1 MPPAVFVEAAK
12 DCIRKMLKRDPKH
25 RARAREIL
33 NHDWL
38 RENGC
43 ATENV
48 IEVGVITRMK
58 QFNQG
63 NKLKK
68 AVTQVR
74 HRAAETLVVAAVDAE
89 RSCVAV
95 VVV

>member
-1 MPPAVFVEAAK
+1 
-12 DCIRKMLKRDPKH
+12 MLRRDPKH
-25 RARAREIL
+25 RAKAQDVL
-33 NHDWL
+33 NNDWL

-43 ATENV
+43 AQENI
-48 IEVGVITRMK
+48 IEVGVVSRILK
-58 QFNQG
+58 FNQG

-74 HRAAETLVVAAVDAE
+74 HRAAETLVAAAVDAE
-89 RSCVAV
+89 RSCLAV